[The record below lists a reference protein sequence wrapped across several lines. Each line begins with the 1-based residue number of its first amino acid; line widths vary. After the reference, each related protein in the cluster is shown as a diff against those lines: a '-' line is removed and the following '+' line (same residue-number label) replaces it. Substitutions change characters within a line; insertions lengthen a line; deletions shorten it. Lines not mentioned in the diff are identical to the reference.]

1 MVDGITC
8 KNDAIKKLN
17 MNKNILSY
25 KTNKELALML
35 DQFIKDTKKGLE
47 QFELDHESNI
57 EVNQNIMLLEE
68 VSRRLKIEQREKF
81 NDEQFN
87 V

>member
-1 MVDGITC
+1 MTNRI
-8 KNDAIKKLN
+8 
-17 MNKNILSY
+17 SH
-25 KTNKELALML
+25 KTNKELAIML

-57 EVNQNIMLLEE
+57 EVDQNIMLLEE
-68 VSRRLKIEQREKF
+68 VSRRLKIEQRDKF

-87 V
+87 I